1 MREPMNSL
9 FKVTAH
15 FCRCMLHLW
24 LLFLVFFVWCGRLM
38 GQSTTEA
45 AGTSSAAAAAETRP
59 KSPGWSTLVPRDAK
73 GTSPHLSL
81 PQGPP
86 ADVANRRVLESRAGR
101 NAGKLLLR
109 SVPSNAQVWIDGA
122 FVGSSPLLLLLA
134 PGKYQVELRGTRM
147 EYTARAIDLLPG
159 ETREIV
165 LVLALRYPTRAF
177 VR

>member
-1 MREPMNSL
+1 
-9 FKVTAH
+9 
-15 FCRCMLHLW
+15 
-24 LLFLVFFVWCGRLM
+24 M
-38 GQSTTEA
+38 GQSTAEA
-45 AGTSSAAAAAETRP
+45 AGTGSAAAAAETPP
-59 KSPGWSTLVPRDAK
+59 KSPGWTTVVPHDAK

-81 PQGPP
+81 PPRPP

-101 NAGKLLLR
+101 SASKLLLR

-134 PGKYQVELRGTRM
+134 PGKYQVEWRGTRM
-147 EYTARAIDLLPG
+147 EYGARAVDLLPR

-165 LVLALRYPTRAF
+165 LVLAPRYPTRTS

>member
-1 MREPMNSL
+1 
-9 FKVTAH
+9 
-15 FCRCMLHLW
+15 
-24 LLFLVFFVWCGRLM
+24 M
-38 GQSTTEA
+38 GQSTAEA
-45 AGTSSAAAAAETRP
+45 TGTGSAAAASEMRA
-59 KSPGWSTLVPRDAK
+59 KSPGWTTLVPHDAK

-81 PQGPP
+81 PSRPP
-86 ADVANRRVLESRAGR
+86 ADVANRRVLESRADR

-134 PGKYQVELRGTRM
+134 PGKYQVELRGNRM
-147 EYTARAIDLLPG
+147 EYAARAVDLLPH

-165 LVLALRYPTRAF
+165 LVLAPRYPTRAF